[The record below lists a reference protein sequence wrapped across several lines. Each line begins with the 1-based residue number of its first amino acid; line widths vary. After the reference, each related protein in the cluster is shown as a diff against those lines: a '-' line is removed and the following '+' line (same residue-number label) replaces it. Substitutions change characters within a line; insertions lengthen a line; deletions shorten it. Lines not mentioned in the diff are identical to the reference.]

1 MNGRCSCIEWHVIPL
16 ANEIAITVVDS
27 VANELAS
34 GSQTNKCNQTEV
46 KHDKR
51 QDIMN

>member
-1 MNGRCSCIEWHVIPL
+1 MNGRHSCIEWQVIPL

-34 GSQTNKCNQTEV
+34 GSLTNECNRMV
-46 KHDKR
+46 
-51 QDIMN
+51 

>member
-1 MNGRCSCIEWHVIPL
+1 MNGKCSCIEWQVIPL

-34 GSQTNKCNQTEV
+34 GSQTNKCNHTVQKSTMI
-46 KHDKR
+46 KDK
-51 QDIMN
+51 I